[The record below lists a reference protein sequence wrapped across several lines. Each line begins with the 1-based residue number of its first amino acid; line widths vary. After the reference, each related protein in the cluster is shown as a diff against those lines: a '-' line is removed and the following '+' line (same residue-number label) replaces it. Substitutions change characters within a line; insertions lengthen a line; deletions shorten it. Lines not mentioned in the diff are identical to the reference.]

1 MPVTTF
7 DVPKHLLSFIDDLVR
22 EAKARSRREIVV
34 QALEIYVKLQCQDW
48 NGPLILMDGV
58 RKGLISKGSIQELV
72 SGMSDKQLY
81 DAGKR
86 MGKTLRDLAIQRRL
100 DISRPEN
107 YKAALQ
113 MLEDFGWGKFMIDE
127 KQITITNA
135 FLPAAVV
142 HGYLEAALSTTLS
155 KSYIV
160 EDIIVLERI
169 ALPSLTLKESSQKSG
184 P

>member
-22 EAKARSRREIVV
+22 EGKARNRREIVV

-48 NGPLILMDGV
+48 NGPLILINGV
-58 RKGLISKGSIQELV
+58 RKGLISKGSIEELV

-86 MGKTLRDLAIQRRL
+86 MGRTLRDLAIQRRL

-107 YKAALQ
+107 HRAALQ
-113 MLEDFGWGKFMIDE
+113 MLEDFGWGRFMIDGE
-127 KQITITNA
+127 QITITGA

-142 HGYLEAALSTTLS
+142 HGYLETALSTTLS
-155 KSYIV
+155 KSDTV
-160 EDIIVLERI
+160 EDIIVFERMPP
-169 ALPSLTLKESSQKSG
+169 PSLTLKESSPKSG
-184 P
+184 R